1 MGAFNHDDDKDY
13 TRVVRTIAII
23 TEIITV
29 NIYSGLTMFG
39 HISKNYMYVYI

>member
-1 MGAFNHDDDKDY
+1 MMM
-13 TRVVRTIAII
+13 TRTTIRAVRTIATI

-29 NIYSGLTMFG
+29 NMYSVLTMFG